1 MPAPTKKR
9 QIPAPRSSKP
19 AEKKPAA
26 AKRPRKPDPQS
37 GEVGIRVR
45 MYRVGFGDCFLLT
58 LPAGKS
64 PVHVL
69 IDCGVFKGTSQTGD
83 IGTLTDV
90 VANIIQETGGR
101 VGLLVVTHRHA
112 DHIAGFSRCR
122 DQFKGFSADAIW
134 FPVWESEY
142 DVKAKK
148 FQEDL
153 TSVASGLQSHFAASI
168 RMGVETS
175 AYRSAE
181 SMMFNA
187 TGVEPDGKGGTAS
200 NATSLVMLKNDFGA
214 KPAYYKANDTPT
226 VPASLA
232 KAGLTARIFGPPPV
246 DDIML
251 MKLMD
256 LKKGVG
262 QHLAGVPAGQ
272 AAKGFAPFDA
282 GWTDEAGYSYPEE
295 AFAEFGP
302 RPKTTEG
309 DPEVARRA
317 LQDAIGRAQPEAA
330 LVAATALNQFLNNQ
344 SLVILFTFQ
353 GKNLLFAGDAQGG
366 NWEHWLYG
374 TDTAVQAP
382 SDELSAEAG
391 AALAH
396 LDLYKVGHH
405 GSTNATPIPAVKAM
419 ADGVVALCSTEVNV
433 YGDGAKETDVPR
445 GPLLDAI
452 AAKGTLIRSDSI
464 PVTVNGTTRAA
475 TVPLPN
481 KPPTHGRIQA
491 GKLWID
497 YFL

>member
-9 QIPAPRSSKP
+9 QIPTPRSSKS
-19 AEKKPAA
+19 AEEKPAA
-26 AKRPRKPDPQS
+26 AKRPRRPDPQS
-37 GEVGIRVR
+37 GEIGIRVR

-58 LPAGKS
+58 FPAEKS

-90 VANIIQETGGR
+90 VANVIQETGGH
-101 VGLLVVTHRHA
+101 VGLLVMTHRHA

-122 DQFKGFSADAIW
+122 DQFQGFAADAIW
-134 FPVWESEY
+134 LPVWESEY
-142 DVKAKK
+142 DDKAKK

-153 TSVASGLQSHFAASI
+153 TSVASDLQSHFAASI
-168 RMGVETS
+168 RMGVDTG

-200 NATSLVMLKNDFGA
+200 NATALKMLKNDFGA
-214 KPAYYKANDTPT
+214 KPEYYKANDTPT

-232 KAGLTARIFGPPPV
+232 KAGLAARIFGPPPV
-246 DDIML
+246 DDLAL

-262 QHLAGVPAGQ
+262 QYLTGAPAGQ
-272 AAKGFAPFDA
+272 AATGFAPFDA
-282 GWTDEAGYSYPEE
+282 GWTDEGGRSYPDE
-295 AFAEFGP
+295 AFVEFGP
-302 RPKTTEG
+302 RPKTTDC
-309 DPEVARRA
+309 DPEAARRG
-317 LQDAIGRAQPEAA
+317 LQDAIGKAQPEAA

-344 SLVILFTFQ
+344 SLVILFTFK

-374 TDTAVQAP
+374 TDTAVKAP
-382 SDELSAEAG
+382 SDTLAAEAG
-391 AALAH
+391 TTLAH
-396 LDLYKVGHH
+396 LDLYKMGHH
-405 GSTNATPIPAVKAM
+405 GSTNATPIPALKAM
-419 ADGVVALCSTEVNV
+419 AEGVVALCSTEVNV

-452 AAKGTLIRSDSI
+452 AGKGTLIRSDSI

-481 KPPTHGRIQA
+481 KPPAHGRIQA